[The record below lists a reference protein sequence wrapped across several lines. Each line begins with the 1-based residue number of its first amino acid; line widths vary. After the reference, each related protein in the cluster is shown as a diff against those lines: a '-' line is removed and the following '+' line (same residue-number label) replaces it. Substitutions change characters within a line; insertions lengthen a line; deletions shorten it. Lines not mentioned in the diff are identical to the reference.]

1 MAFEKTNKRTF
12 NPANITVN
20 RGDSIASYG
29 KQVTQQQF
37 QLTDTF
43 QNVIA
48 NEVDQY
54 KSRQKIE
61 GKKLALE
68 TEIVYED
75 QEITNENGE
84 TSTHRVP
91 VRYNR
96 PEESIK
102 TSWAANVYDEQIEEQ
117 YTNALVTS
125 GNELILDLKLQSKQT
140 TDYDASVSD
149 VTTLFRNNAAAYVD
163 ALRETVPQAYI
174 NNFDTKM
181 SQLVA
186 SAATELGNK
195 HIVKREAYIQGQS
208 KHSRDSLKIEFA
220 TSFLNNDS
228 LESKIKLLDEEYANQ
243 LNAANT
249 GDDDAKLWMDNEYQA
264 MKSVVTM
271 TSKFGDYF
279 NVDYSDPS
287 SIARGIKNINA
298 MQVALVSGGSVNLVG
313 PKGEFGEQTQDLL
326 SLQDLGF
333 DAENMPYKK
342 EVLSVINTSKILMNE
357 RYDAKQANVESINY
371 FKENN
376 RSTLGVVGIL
386 DKSDKEKISIAIE
399 TPGTAE
405 LDYLVP
411 IFLGIQNA
419 ENNRRGLPAIST
431 LFNSDTINDPQF
443 AATKEKFY
451 NYLAGN
457 HQIVKS
463 SAGKNLLKKLRA
475 VQRATESGLLQENR
489 DIIEEVFAD
498 PNFLLVQ
505 NLLVKD
511 KNNTYKSISVLDN
524 IPGFETEDIAL
535 FKRFN
540 DTLSSSYST
549 NEASNKM
556 VNQEIINNDL
566 KLENK
571 TLFAYAGLK
580 GLLEF
585 DSIISDEIKNQFSS
599 VNFGP
604 DNIVSQHFRD
614 MVQRQVL
621 LNIKMRPEAQYE
633 GGVGEDLIQSET
645 MYVINRLTKT
655 SGWGADEYLSGFA
668 GTTNDSGEVNYQD
681 AKTLGRWGPS
691 KYLSTTKK
699 ERPLPSYQGKPLKLT
714 NEAELDA
721 YDLETIQIEKN
732 GGMRGKT
739 EAWRLTNNLINE
751 AVGQDEL
758 SAVHN
763 PQFKI
768 GTKLVLGENIK
779 LVSSPRVNDENSVNY
794 QVVFYASPTSPPMY
808 LKDKKGMGIRIPR
821 KQIKFFAKNNKTIET
836 KVTDELTTGEALFL
850 ARQKSRDGR
859 YEQKKALNPKFK
871 KRQEELIEYRKNRK
885 AEDDFQIEQEAKRIA
900 DGNRK

>member
-1 MAFEKTNKRTF
+1 MAFERKNKNTF

-20 RGDSIASYG
+20 RGDSISSYG
-29 KQVTQQQF
+29 RQATQQEF
-37 QLTDTF
+37 QKIDTF

-84 TSTHRVP
+84 TTTHRVP

-149 VTTLFRNNAAAYVD
+149 VTTLFKNNAAAYVD

-195 HIVKREAYIQGQS
+195 HIIKREAYIQGQS

-249 GDDDAKLWMDNEYQA
+249 GDDNAKLWIDNEYQA
-264 MKSVVTM
+264 MKAVVIM

-298 MQVALVSGGSVNLVG
+298 MQVALVNGGSVNLIG
-313 PKGEFGEQTQDLL
+313 PKGKFGEQTQDLL
-326 SLQDLGF
+326 TLQDLGF

-357 RYDAKQANVESINY
+357 RYTAKQGSIESINY
-371 FKENN
+371 FKQNDN
-376 RSTLGVVGIL
+376 TPLGVVTVL
-386 DKSDKEKISIAIE
+386 SKTEKEKISLAIE
-399 TPGTAE
+399 TAGSAE
-405 LDYLVP
+405 LQYLVP

-419 ENNRRGLPAIST
+419 ENKRRGLTAIST
-431 LFNSDTINDPQF
+431 LFNADTINDPQF
-443 AATKEKFY
+443 AATREKFY
-451 NYLAGN
+451 TYVAGN
-457 HQIVKS
+457 HQLIGS
-463 SAGKNLLKKLRA
+463 LAGKDLLAKLRA
-475 VQRATESGLLQENR
+475 VQGATEDGNLQENR
-489 DIIEEVFAD
+489 DIIEDIYSD

-511 KNNTYKSISVLDN
+511 KNNTYKSISILDN
-524 IPGFETEDIAL
+524 IPGFEPTDIAL

-540 DTLSSSYST
+540 DTLSSSYNT

-556 VNQEIINNDL
+556 INQEIAIKD
-566 KLENK
+566 NK
-571 TLFAYAGLK
+571 NETLFKYAGLK
-580 GLLEF
+580 GLTEF
-585 DSIISDEIKNQFSS
+585 DSIVSDEIKNQFSS

-604 DNIVSQHFRD
+604 DNIIGLHFKD

-621 LNIKMRPEAQYE
+621 LNIKMRPESRYE
-633 GGVGEDLIQSET
+633 GGVNDDLIKSET

-655 SGWGADEYLSGFA
+655 SGWGADEYLSGYA
-668 GTTNDSGEVNYQD
+668 GNTDDSGEINYQD
-681 AKTLGRWGPS
+681 AKTLGRWGLTQ
-691 KYLSTTKK
+691 YLSKEKK
-699 ERPLPSYQGKPLKLT
+699 EKPIPLRNKETIT
-714 NEAELDA
+714 NQAELDA

-808 LKDKKGMGIRIPR
+808 LKDKKGMGIRISR
-821 KQIKFFAKNNKTIET
+821 KEIKSFATKNKTIET
-836 KVTDELTTGEALFL
+836 RMEDELNIGEALFV

-871 KRQEELIEYRKNRK
+871 KKQEELIEYRKNRK
-885 AEDDFQIEQEAKRIA
+885 AEDDIQIQEAKRIA